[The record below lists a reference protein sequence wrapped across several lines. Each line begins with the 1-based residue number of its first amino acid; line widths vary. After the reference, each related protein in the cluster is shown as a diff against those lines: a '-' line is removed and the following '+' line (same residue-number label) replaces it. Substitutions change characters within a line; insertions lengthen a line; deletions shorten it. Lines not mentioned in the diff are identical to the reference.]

1 MQQKSKVIERAK
13 LLNTLLEKNSSDR
26 IHELVSQR
34 IASIDQYNHEA
45 REAEAKRLCE
55 IITSSKTEAEMVR
68 RIEELD

>member
-45 REAEAKRLCE
+45 REAEAKQLCE

>member
-1 MQQKSKVIERAK
+1 MQQKSKVIERSNLFNAI
-13 LLNTLLEKNSSDR
+13 LARNLSDR
-26 IHELVSQR
+26 MFDLTSKR
-34 IASIDQYNHEA
+34 IEKFDPYNHAA

>member
-1 MQQKSKVIERAK
+1 MFDLTSKRIEK
-13 LLNTLLEKNSSDR
+13 FDP
-26 IHELVSQR
+26 
-34 IASIDQYNHEA
+34 YNHEA